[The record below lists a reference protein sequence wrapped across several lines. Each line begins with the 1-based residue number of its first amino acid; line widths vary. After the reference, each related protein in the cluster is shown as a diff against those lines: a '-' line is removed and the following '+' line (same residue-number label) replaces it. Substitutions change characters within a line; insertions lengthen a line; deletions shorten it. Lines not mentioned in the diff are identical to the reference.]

1 MSRASKSYA
10 FPVSRAASFFTLFLI
25 FSAFVFAQTAG
36 TGALAGVVT
45 DSSGAVIRDVKV
57 TATSNDTGQARTVTT
72 SADGAY
78 IIGLLPPGNYKV
90 RFEASG
96 FKVIEV
102 PSAAV
107 TVTETAVLSRTLE
120 VGTANQSVT
129 VEESVETVQTNSSTL
144 GTVAH
149 SRTITEIP
157 LNTRNYTNLL
167 TMTAGANSAVGD
179 GAHRV
184 GKGSPARSRSM
195 ARARRRTLTCKM
207 AWWINNWY
215 SFNTGTEGVAFGSFV
230 LPIPDAIAE
239 FKIQTSSYDSG
250 YGRGPGASVNVVTK
264 AGTNQFHGDGFE
276 FFRNTDLNAND
287 WFRNFKD
294 LPAAL

>member
-25 FSAFVFAQTAG
+25 VSALVFAQTAG

-144 GTVAH
+144 GTVAD

-167 TMTAGANSAVGD
+167 TMTAGANSAVSN
-179 GAHRV
+179 ATTV
-184 GKGSPARSRSM
+184 GKGSPLIAVNGAGTSQNTYM
-195 ARARRRTLTCKM
+195 QDGVV
-207 AWWINNWY
+207 INNWY

-239 FKIQTSSYDSG
+239 FKIQNIQLRFRLRPRPWG
-250 YGRGPGASVNVVTK
+250 KRQRRHQGRYQSVSWRRLRVFP
-264 AGTNQFHGDGFE
+264 QHRSE
-276 FFRNTDLNAND
+276 CQ
-287 WFRNFKD
+287 
-294 LPAAL
+294 